1 MRHKESAAH
10 ARNRTAESAVS
21 ALKQLAAITPVL

>member
-1 MRHKESAAH
+1 MRDKESAAS
-10 ARNRTAESAVS
+10 ARNRTAESAAS